1 MAKMTISSN
10 KSEAPKKEDIGGDCV
25 NEIRQAITDAKIGA
39 SGRTAASLNYKD
51 DWDSLTIYGDRSGA
65 PISTLQHGRPA
76 GKIPLGFI
84 GIIKQWILVKGITVR
99 QVPYLTDRPHKYTV
113 EERSLNMAS
122 GAIANFIKQNGTQRN
137 KEPRNDIYTPA
148 LEKAVE
154 RFKQRAAAYMKY
166 VIINTLMK

>member
-10 KSEAPKKEDIGGDCV
+10 KDLNPPKDNIGGDCIS
-25 NEIRQAITDAKIGA
+25 EIRQAIVDNNIRA
-39 SGRTAASLNYKD
+39 SGRTQL
-51 DWDSLTIYGDRSGA
+51 SLTFNDELTHLVIYSDGSGA

-76 GKIPLGFI
+76 GKVPLGFI

-99 QVPYLTDRPHKYTV
+99 QIPYLTDRPHKYTV

-122 GAIANFIKQNGTQRN
+122 GAIANFIRENGTQRFR
-137 KEPRNDIYTPA
+137 EPRNDIYTPA

-154 RFKQRAAAYMKY
+154 RFKQRAAAYMKD

>member
-10 KSEAPKKEDIGGDCV
+10 RDKNPQKDNIGGDCIS
-25 NEIRQAITDAKIGA
+25 EIRQAIIDNNIRA
-39 SGRTAASLNYKD
+39 SGRTQM
-51 DWDSLTIYGDRSGA
+51 SLTFSDEFTRLIIYSDGSGA
-65 PISTLQHGRPA
+65 PISTLQYGRPA
-76 GKIPLGFI
+76 GKVPLGFI

-99 QVPYLTDRPHKYTV
+99 QIPYLTDRPHKYTV

-137 KEPRNDIYTPA
+137 MEPRNDIYTPA

-154 RFKQRAAAYMKY
+154 RFKQRAAAYMKD